1 MLTRRRSAVQ
11 GELQEGAHELQ
22 EGAPGRVQDE
32 LQEGGPEE
40 QTVQGVQE
48 KGVQERLQDKS
59 VHEGTP
65 LQEAEGAL
73 RKEGYY
79 CRQQEDRLERK
90 EQKITLKCEA
100 FQKKKKRVTCGK

>member
-1 MLTRRRSAVQ
+1 VIKPNRRA
-11 GELQEGAHELQ
+11 
-22 EGAPGRVQDE
+22 
-32 LQEGGPEE
+32 
-40 QTVQGVQE
+40 
-48 KGVQERLQDKS
+48 
-59 VHEGTP
+59 
-65 LQEAEGAL
+65 